1 MKKETNLKE
10 ISDIVTS
17 FLYTDYEIVNN
28 IPPQIAIIHPIFE
41 STIAGVPD
49 GDNCK
54 IVDFYNNDDN
64 LQLVRESFLKRIKS
78 STNINGLYCIV
89 RKSYRLTFLKFAE
102 PFLSRND
109 MSELLADAWTTSENP
124 NQDVNVK
131 LSTIVKWLKNANKK
145 VLMSEEEYEVYQS
158 LPDKFTVYRG
168 VADGRNPNGLSW
180 TKNKNKA
187 EWFSHRFDKNDSIGY
202 VQSAI
207 ADKKDVLAYFDSR
220 NEDEIVIDPKTLD
233 DISIIS

>member
-10 ISDIVTS
+10 ISDVVTS

-131 LSTIVKWLKNANKK
+131 LSTIVKWFKNANKK

>member
-1 MKKETNLKE
+1 M
-10 ISDIVTS
+10 TS

>member
-1 MKKETNLKE
+1 MRKETNLKE
-10 ISDIVTS
+10 ISDVVTS
-17 FLYTDYEIVNN
+17 FLYTDYEIVDNL
-28 IPPQIAIIHPIFE
+28 PPQIAIIHPIFE

-78 STNINGLYCIV
+78 SENINGLYCIV

-124 NQDVNVK
+124 SQDVNVK
-131 LSTIVKWLKNANKK
+131 LSTIVKWFKNANKK

-168 VADGRNPNGLSW
+168 VADGGSPNGLSW

-187 EWFSHRFDKNDSIGY
+187 EWFSHRFDK
-202 VQSAI
+202 
-207 ADKKDVLAYFDSR
+207 K
-220 NEDEIVIDPKTLD
+220 
-233 DISIIS
+233 